1 MPALRRRP
9 ATDRERAAEQLARHL
24 DLPFTAAGVLF
35 VLVVLAGY
43 LTPPGTALQRVWDVT
58 GWLLWACFVL
68 EFALRLVIAPS
79 TATYLRRN
87 WWQLAFLA
95 VPFLRFLR
103 AFTRSARVAR
113 LVSTTTR
120 GTRTA
125 RRALGGRIAWL
136 AALTA
141 MVVIA
146 ASELLHEFGPPG
158 TSFAQTLHDVA
169 LATISGEPLGRT
181 GAVAGLLDVVLA
193 VYAVVVF
200 AALAGSLGAFFL
212 ERRDETT
219 ATPAAGTFPV
229 AT

>member
-1 MPALRRRP
+1 MSALRRP
-9 ATDRERAAEQLARHL
+9 ATERERVAEELAERL

-43 LTPPGTALQRVWDVT
+43 LTPPDTTLQQVWDVT
-58 GWLLWACFVL
+58 GWLLWGCFVL
-68 EFALRLVIAPS
+68 EFVLRLVIAPS
-79 TATYLRRN
+79 TTVYLRRN
-87 WWQLAFLA
+87 WWQLVFLA

-125 RRALGGRIAWL
+125 RRALSGRIAWL

-141 MVVIA
+141 MIVIA
-146 ASELLHEFGPPG
+146 ASELLHEFGPSG

-181 GAVAGLLDVVLA
+181 GAVAGLLDVALA
-193 VYAVVVF
+193 IYAVVVF
-200 AALAGSLGAFFL
+200 AALAGSVGAFFL
-212 ERRDETT
+212 ERRDETAKAA
-219 ATPAAGTFPV
+219 ATGTSPV

>member
-1 MPALRRRP
+1 MPGIRRRP
-9 ATDRERAAEQLARHL
+9 ATDRERAAEALAERL

-58 GWLLWACFVL
+58 GWLLWACFVV
-68 EFALRLVIAPS
+68 EFGLRLVIAPS
-79 TATYLRRN
+79 TSGYLRRN
-87 WWQLAFLA
+87 WWQLVFLA

-125 RRALGGRIAWL
+125 RRALSGRLAWL
-136 AALTA
+136 SALTA

-146 ASELLHEFGPPG
+146 ASEVLHEFGPP
-158 TSFAQTLHDVA
+158 TASFAQTLHDVA

-181 GAVAGLLDVVLA
+181 GVVAGVLDVVLA

-212 ERRDETT
+212 ERRNETT
-219 ATPAAGTFPV
+219 MIDATGTSPV

>member
-1 MPALRRRP
+1 MPGIRRRP
-9 ATDRERAAEQLARHL
+9 ATERERAAERLAEQL
-24 DLPFTAAGVLF
+24 DLPFTAAGILF

-43 LTPPGTALQRVWDVT
+43 LTPPDTALQRLWDIT
-58 GWLLWACFVL
+58 SWLLWACFVL
-68 EFALRLVIAPS
+68 EFGLRLVIAPS
-79 TATYLRRN
+79 TTGYLRRN
-87 WWQLAFLA
+87 WWQLVFLA

-103 AFTRSARVAR
+103 AFTRSARLAR

-158 TSFAQTLHDVA
+158 TSFAQTLHDAA

-181 GAVAGLLDVVLA
+181 GAVAGFLDVVLA
-193 VYAVVVF
+193 IYAVVVF

-212 ERRDETT
+212 ERRDETAT
-219 ATPAAGTFPV
+219 AAASGTAPV